1 MQRFLT
7 LFCLCLVLCGGNLF
21 AQSGKTLNVGVSVGL
36 TRGINESIDKERS
49 LGASFGVIGLFH
61 NGLGA
66 GLSPEF
72 SFHMASNQ
80 TSDLGGFS
88 QYKTSYMSPDLR
100 LRYYPLPSSS
110 LMPYVSAGVGLM
122 MYDVKD
128 APFNKDIASTLSSA
142 SLVVPV
148 GLGLTYF
155 MKDDNWVFDLS
166 AHSHMSSDN
175 MNPVYDDVP
184 DAYWHARLSIM
195 YKVKTFEKDTD
206 GDGLSDIDEV
216 ALGSDPN
223 NPDTDGDGLL
233 DGEEVNKYKTNPLLA
248 DTDDGGVNDGE
259 EVRLNG
265 NPLDADDDI
274 MSIAPG
280 KKIALRGIEF
290 ATGDSAITKK
300 SERILGF
307 ALNALQTSPD
317 IAVEISGHTDN
328 TGDRDM
334 NLRLSSGRANAVK
347 TWLVNKGIAESR
359 LTTRGAGPDEP
370 VVPNTTAENR
380 QRNRRVEFKR
390 MK

>member
-1 MQRFLT
+1 MKLFLT
-7 LFCLCLVLCGGNLF
+7 CLACFLVVNGGSLL
-21 AQSGKTLNVGVSVGL
+21 AQSAKTLNVGVSVGL
-36 TRGINESIDKERS
+36 TRGINESIDSERG

-72 SFHMASNQ
+72 SFHLTSNQ
-80 TSDLGGFS
+80 TTDLGGYS
-88 QYKTSYMSPDLR
+88 QYKTSYMTPDLR
-100 LRYYPLPSSS
+100 LRYYPLSSSS
-110 LMPYVSAGVGLM
+110 LMPYISAGIGLM

-128 APFNKDIASTLSSA
+128 IPSNKDSAALLSGT
-142 SLVVPV
+142 SLAVPV
-148 GLGLTYF
+148 GIGLTYF
-155 MKDDNWVFDLS
+155 VKDDNWVFDLS
-166 AHSHMSSDN
+166 AHSHIGSDN
-175 MNPVYDDVP
+175 MNPVYDDIS
-184 DAYWHARLSIM
+184 DAYWHARFSIM
-195 YKVKTFEKDTD
+195 YKVKTYEKDTD
-206 GDGLSDIDEV
+206 GDGLSDIDES
-216 ALGSDPN
+216 ALGSNPN

-233 DGEEVNKYKTNPLLA
+233 DGEEVHKYKTNPLLA

-265 NPLDADDDI
+265 NPLDPDDDI

-328 TGDRDM
+328 TGERDM
-334 NLRLSSGRANAVK
+334 NIALSSGRANAVK
-347 TWLVNKGIAESR
+347 TWLVNKGIAEGR